1 MSLSRAKAS
10 EVSIWQTGLPKLLI
24 DQRTDVKKK
33 KRCHVKK
40 RSCRIPL
47 IISKFGYL
55 DALRFSASLRESS
68 AKLSRDFYGEML
80 EILQGKHSEHPKQWR
95 KLQFFNSDI

>member
-33 KRCHVKK
+33 TLPRQK
-40 RSCRIPL
+40 
-47 IISKFGYL
+47 
-55 DALRFSASLRESS
+55 E
-68 AKLSRDFYGEML
+68 KL
-80 EILQGKHSEHPKQWR
+80 
-95 KLQFFNSDI
+95 